1 MKSNDDGWNWTKISI
16 KKIKKQIS
24 IKKLRPDWIK
34 KQTTLMS
41 LLNDQHETREEKRKG
56 NKRFVKA
63 QPLHR

>member
-1 MKSNDDGWNWTKISI
+1 
-16 KKIKKQIS
+16 
-24 IKKLRPDWIK
+24 
-34 KQTTLMS
+34 MS